1 VVGGGGVESG
11 GRAERRRMW
20 SGAFRDHGVLWV
32 FTLPA
37 EEGRK
42 QKLDVTD
49 LSQYPQ
55 ATWDCVLH
63 CAEL

>member
-1 VVGGGGVESG
+1 
-11 GRAERRRMW
+11 MW